1 MGSTRR
7 VTSSQRMMTVTLK
20 HILSHSLRMRIPSE
34 IGWLRTSMRIVVAT
48 IRCVILTVKWFTSNL
63 KVAKSNTLIV
73 LSMSWQGF
81 LTEVS
86 SM

>member
-1 MGSTRR
+1 
-7 VTSSQRMMTVTLK
+7 
-20 HILSHSLRMRIPSE
+20 
-34 IGWLRTSMRIVVAT
+34 MRIVVAT